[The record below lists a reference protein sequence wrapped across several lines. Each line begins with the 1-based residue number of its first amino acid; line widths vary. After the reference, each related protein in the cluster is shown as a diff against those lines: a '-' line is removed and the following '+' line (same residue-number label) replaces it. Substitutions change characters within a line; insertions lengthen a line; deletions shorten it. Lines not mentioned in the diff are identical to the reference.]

1 MLSEYACQIITI
13 AMHYRTVYTCM
24 NITVDS
30 VSTGLCISL
39 AFRLMFAWRPTVCF
53 KDTITKMKLGVSHAF
68 LPRTVIH
75 RGPKGNVQA
84 RGPVL
89 CWGRSP

>member
-1 MLSEYACQIITI
+1 MLSEYACLNINID
-13 AMHYRTVYTCM
+13 MYYRTVYTCM

-53 KDTITKMKLGVSHAF
+53 KDTVTKKNLGVSHAF

-75 RGPKGNVQA
+75 RGPKRNV
-84 RGPVL
+84 
-89 CWGRSP
+89 

>member
-1 MLSEYACQIITI
+1 MLSGYACLIITI

-24 NITVDS
+24 NITVNS

-39 AFRLMFAWRPTVCF
+39 EFRLMFALRPTVCI
-53 KDTITKMKLGVSHAF
+53 KDTITKRSLGVLHTF

-84 RGPVL
+84 RGL
-89 CWGRSP
+89 C